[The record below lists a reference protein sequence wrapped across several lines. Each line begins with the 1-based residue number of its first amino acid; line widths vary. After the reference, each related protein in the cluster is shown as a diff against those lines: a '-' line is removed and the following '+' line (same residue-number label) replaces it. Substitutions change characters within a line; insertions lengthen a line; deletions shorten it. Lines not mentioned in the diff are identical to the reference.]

1 MLLAMLPALS
11 AHAQQTRRPF
21 RIEEATIAQI
31 HAAFKAKTLTCRAL
45 TKAYLDRIDAID
57 KRGPAINSLIM
68 VNPQALIVADSLDVR
83 YARSGAVGPLH
94 CVPMIVKDNFE
105 TVDMQTTG
113 GSLALE
119 GWKPLQD
126 ATMVRRIRE
135 AGAIVLAKSNLAE
148 WAFTPYETVSSI
160 LPGYSRNPYATDRVT
175 AGSSGGTA
183 AAVAASLGA
192 VGLGTDTGNS
202 IRGPSAHQALVGIR
216 STMGLTSRAGVI
228 PLNASADIAGP
239 MARTVADAVAVFD
252 VVVGSDVADSVTAPA
267 DAKRSTSYATF
278 LVRGSLK
285 GARIGIL
292 RQAYERP
299 TLDAEVKAVFERALT
314 DLRAQGAI
322 VVEARVD
329 SLEAIQ
335 RRQQGGC
342 NRFKADLERY
352 FAARGSNAPV
362 KTIDEI
368 VRSRKFHPT
377 VEQRLR
383 DAAQSTEM
391 PEQSAGCQSRERVRS
406 AVREAVTRMMDSLQ
420 LDAAVYP
427 TWSNPPRLIGDLNT
441 PHGDNSQLF
450 SPTTGF
456 PSITVPMGY
465 TRENRLPAG
474 ISFFGRPWSEGRLI
488 QLVYDYEQVTTHRRA
503 PFGK

>member
-1 MLLAMLPALS
+1 ML
-11 AHAQQTRRPF
+11 T
-21 RIEEATIAQI
+21 
-31 HAAFKAKTLTCRAL
+31 
-45 TKAYLDRIDAID
+45 
-57 KRGPAINSLIM
+57 
-68 VNPQALIVADSLDVR
+68 NPQALAVADSLDER
-83 YARSGAVGPLH
+83 YATVGSSGPLH
-94 CVPMIVKDNFE
+94 CIPTIVKDNFE
-105 TVDMQTTG
+105 TVGLQTTG

-119 GWKPLQD
+119 GWAPLQD
-126 ATMVRRIRE
+126 ATMVRQIKN

-160 LPGYSRNPYATDRVT
+160 LPGYSHNPYALDRVT

-183 AAVAASLGA
+183 AAVAASFGA

-228 PLNASADIAGP
+228 PLNAAADVAGP
-239 MARTVADAVAVFD
+239 MTRTVADAVAVLD
-252 VVVGSDVADSVTAPA
+252 VVAGTDPADSVTAPA
-267 DAKRSTSYATF
+267 DARRSASYASF
-278 LVRGSLK
+278 LVRGALK

-299 TLDAEVKAVFERALT
+299 TLDAEVQRVFERAVA
-314 DLRAQGAI
+314 DLRAQGAVI
-322 VVEARVD
+322 VEARVD
-329 SLEAIQ
+329 SLDAIQ

-352 FAARGSNAPV
+352 FAARGPNAPV

-368 VRSRKFHPT
+368 LRSRKFHPT

-383 DAAQSTEM
+383 DAAQTTEL
-391 PEQSAGCQSRERVRS
+391 PEASAGCQSRERVRAALRN
-406 AVREAVTRMMDSLQ
+406 AVVQMMDSLEI
-420 LDAAVYP
+420 DAAIYP

-450 SPTTGF
+450 SPSTGF
-456 PSITVPMGY
+456 PAITVPMGY
-465 TRENRLPAG
+465 TRDNRLPAG
-474 ISFFGRPWSEGRLI
+474 ISFLGRPWSEGRLI
-488 QLVYDYEQVTTHRRA
+488 QLVYDYEQSTRHRRA
-503 PFGK
+503 PALPTR